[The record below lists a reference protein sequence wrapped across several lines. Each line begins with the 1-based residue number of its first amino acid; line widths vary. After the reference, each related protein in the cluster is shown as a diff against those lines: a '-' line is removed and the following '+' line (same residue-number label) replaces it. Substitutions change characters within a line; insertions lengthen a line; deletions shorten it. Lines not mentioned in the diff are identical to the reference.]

1 MNKKYSGINTRIK
14 VLHINKLYHPWIG
27 GVEKHVQDL
36 CENLLPYD
44 DISIQVL
51 VCHEKMASEDTIIN
65 GVRVK
70 KLANLVNFFTKKT
83 LLFSSPVS
91 LTLPFWIRKLSAD
104 ILHFHLPNP
113 LAMAVYYITRPKGKV
128 VVTWH
133 SDIVKQKKMLYFL
146 TPLIHWFLNRTDTI
160 ITTSPNI
167 IDSSP
172 FLSEFRQKCV
182 VIPLGINPEKYV
194 LKDEDYAQI
203 KQERAKATMPL
214 ILFVGRLVYYK
225 GVEYLVEAMKQV
237 DAQLII
243 VGEGPLYTTVHE
255 KIISNGLSN
264 KISIVPSASDY
275 TLVKYFHSCDIF
287 VLPSVSQSEAFGI
300 VQLEAMKCSKPVIST
315 NLPTGVPFVNQH
327 GKTGI
332 IVEPK
337 DIDGL
342 AKAINTLIHDPEL
355 RNSYGLYAKQR
366 IEEEF
371 TNEVMAKKVYNLY
384 NTIMG
389 RM

>member
-1 MNKKYSGINTRIK
+1 MDKKCQGINAKIK

-27 GVEKHVQDL
+27 GVEKHIQDL
-36 CENLLPYD
+36 CEHLLSYD

-51 VCHEKMASEDTIIN
+51 VCHEKMAAEDTIIN
-65 GVRVK
+65 GVKVK
-70 KLANLVNFFTKKT
+70 KLANLVYFFIKKT

-91 LTLPFWIRKLSAD
+91 LTLPFWMKKISAD

-113 LAMAVYYITRPKGKV
+113 LAMVAYYISRPKGKV

-133 SDIVKQKKMLYFL
+133 SDIVKQKRMLYVL
-146 TPLIHWFLNRTDTI
+146 TPLIRWFLNRTDTI
-160 ITTSPNI
+160 IATSPNMI
-167 IDSSP
+167 NNSP

-194 LKDEDYAQI
+194 LKEEDYI
-203 KQERAKATMPL
+203 CIEQERAKATMPL

-225 GVEYLVEAMKQV
+225 GVEYLIEAMKQV
-237 DAQLII
+237 DARLII
-243 VGEGPLYTTVHE
+243 VGKGPLYTTVNE

-264 KISIVPSASDY
+264 KIIIVPPVSDY
-275 TLVKYFHSCDIF
+275 NLVKYFHSCDLF
-287 VLPSVSQSEAFGI
+287 VLPSVSPSEAFGI
-300 VQLEAMKCSKPVIST
+300 VQLEAMTCGKPVVST

-342 AKAINTLIHDPEL
+342 AKAINTLIRDAEL
-355 RNSYGLYAKQR
+355 RNNYGSYAKQR
-366 IEEEF
+366 IKEEF
-371 TNEVMAKKVYNLY
+371 ANEVMAKKVYNLY
-384 NTIMG
+384 NAIMG